1 VVNPDGAA
9 NQVEGGAVQA
19 VSLALKE
26 AVTFDAR
33 TVTSTTWDNYPILRF
48 SEVPAVEVRLLD
60 RPDEPP
66 LGVGECAT
74 GPVVAAIANA
84 IHDALGVR
92 IRHMPFTADAI
103 ARAMDEPE

>member
-1 VVNPDGAA
+1 M
-9 NQVEGGAVQA
+9 QA

-26 AVTFDAR
+26 AVTFNAQ
-33 TVTSTTWDNYPILRF
+33 TITSDSWDSYPILRF
-48 SEVPAVEVRLLD
+48 SEVPPVEVQLID

-92 IRHMPFTADAI
+92 VRHLPFTAETI
-103 ARAMDEPE
+103 ARAME